1 MLTEQQTH
9 TEFKPVVGI
18 TIGDYNGIG
27 PEVIL
32 KTLADRHILKICTPV
47 LFGSDKIFNFYKKL
61 LSLEEP
67 VLTKIDDINKIN
79 SKKFNLAPCIRE
91 EQDPTPGISSEKA
104 GRAAFTSLKTAIQAL
119 KSRKIDALVTA
130 PINKDNI
137 QSEEFKF
144 PGHTEYLADTFG
156 ASEVLMLL
164 VGNGLRIGTV
174 TGHVPLAEVS
184 KNITTDK
191 IVRKAEVFIRTL
203 KEDFGIHRPK
213 ISVLG
218 LNPHAGENGL
228 LGKEEQEIIIPAVEA
243 LKEKGKLVFGPY
255 PADGFFGSKLYDR
268 FDGVLALY
276 HDQGLI
282 PFKTIAFHEGVNYTA
297 GLPVIRTSPDHGTAY
312 DIAGKNKAD
321 ENSFRQALFM
331 ACDAVKARKEYG
343 ELSRNALKTSS
354 SPAAPSP
361 DKEETL

>member
-1 MLTEQQTH
+1 MSTEQQTH

-32 KTLADRHILKICTPV
+32 KTLADPRILKICTPV

-79 SKKFNLAPCIRE
+79 PKKFNLAPCVRE
-91 EQDPTPGISSEKA
+91 EQDPMPGISSEKA
-104 GRAAFTSLKTAIQAL
+104 GRSAFTSLKTAVQAL
-119 KSRKIDALVTA
+119 KSQKIDALVTA
-130 PINKDNI
+130 PINKENM
-137 QSEEFKF
+137 QSDEFRF
-144 PGHTEYLADTFG
+144 PGHTEYLADAFG
-156 ASEVLMLL
+156 AADVLMLL

-174 TGHVPLAEVS
+174 TGHVPLAEVTKS
-184 KNITTDK
+184 ISADK
-191 IVRKAEVFIRTL
+191 IVRKAEIFARTL
-203 KEDFGIHRPK
+203 KEDFRVHRPR
-213 ISVLG
+213 IAVLG

-228 LGKEEQEIIIPAVEA
+228 LGKEEQEIIAPAIEA
-243 LKEKGKLVFGPY
+243 LKEKGQLVFGPY
-255 PADGFFGSKLYDR
+255 SADGFFGSKLYEK

-331 ACDAVKARKEYG
+331 ACDAVKARKEHG

-354 SPAAPSP
+354 NPAISQ

>member
-1 MLTEQQTH
+1 MSTEQQTH

-32 KTLADRHILKICTPV
+32 KTLADQRIIKICTPV
-47 LFGSDKIFNFYKKL
+47 VFGSDKIFNFYKKL

-79 SKKFNLAPCIRE
+79 PKKANLAPCVRE
-91 EQDPTPGISSEKA
+91 EHDPTPGIFSEKA
-104 GRAAFTSLKTAIQAL
+104 GKAAFISLKTAVQAL

-130 PINKDNI
+130 PINKDNM
-137 QSEEFKF
+137 QSDEFKF
-144 PGHTEYLADTFG
+144 PGHTEYLADAFG
-156 ASEVLMLL
+156 ASDVLMLL
-164 VGNGLRIGTV
+164 VGNRLRIGTV

-184 KNITTDK
+184 KIISADK
-191 IVRKAEVFIRTL
+191 IIRKAEVFIRTL

-213 ISVLG
+213 IAVLG

-228 LGKEEQEIIIPAVEA
+228 LGKEEQEIIVPAIEA
-243 LKEKGKLVFGPY
+243 LKEKGQLVFGPY
-255 PADGFFGSKLYDR
+255 PADGFFGSKLYEK
-268 FDGVLALY
+268 FDGILALY

-297 GLPVIRTSPDHGTAY
+297 GLPAIRTSPDHGTAY

-354 SPAAPSP
+354 NPAISQ
-361 DKEETL
+361 DKEEIL